1 MSTSW
6 IWHSLLVGAGGFL
19 GSVLRF
25 GAGGLVYRIL
35 GSTTLPYGTLLVNV
49 AGCFAIGIFGGMGDS
64 RQVIG
69 TELRLFFFIGILGGF
84 TTFSAFGYETLALV
98 RAADPSRA
106 ILNVALHVVGGLLA
120 VWAGYGLGRS

>member
-6 IWHSLLVGAGGFL
+6 IWHSLLVGAGGFVR
-19 GSVLRF
+19 SVCRF

-49 AGCFAIGIFGGMGDS
+49 AGCFAIGILGGLGDA

-69 TELRLFFFIGILGGF
+69 TELRLFFFIGVLGGF

-106 ILNVALHVVGGLLA
+106 VLNVVLHVVAGLLA

>member
-6 IWHSLLVGAGGFL
+6 IWHSLLVGAGGFI
-19 GSVLRF
+19 GSVFRF
-25 GAGGLVYRIL
+25 SAGGFVYRVL

-49 AGCFAIGIFGGMGDS
+49 IGCFAIGVLGGLGDS

-106 ILNVALHVVGGLLA
+106 MLNVALNVVAGLLA

>member
-1 MSTSW
+1 MC
-6 IWHSLLVGAGGFL
+6 
-19 GSVLRF
+19 RF
-25 GAGGLVYRIL
+25 GAGSIVYKLL

-49 AGCFAIGIFGGMGDS
+49 VGCFAIGMFGGLGDS

-69 TELRLFFFIGILGGF
+69 TELRLFLFIGVLGGF

-98 RAADPSRA
+98 RAADSSRA
-106 ILNVALHVVGGLLA
+106 MINVGLNVAAGLLA

>member
-6 IWHSLLVGAGGFL
+6 IWHSILVGAGGFV
-19 GSVLRF
+19 GSVCRF
-25 GAGGLVYRIL
+25 GGGVLVYRIL

-49 AGCFAIGIFGGMGDS
+49 AGCFAIGILGGLGDA

-69 TELRLFFFIGILGGF
+69 TEFRLFFFIGVLGGF

-106 ILNVALHVVGGLLA
+106 ALNVALHVVAGLLA

>member
-1 MSTSW
+1 MSTTW

-19 GSVLRF
+19 GSVFRF
-25 GAGGLVYRIL
+25 GTGSLVYRLL

-49 AGCFAIGIFGGMGDS
+49 AGCFAIGIFGGLGDS

-69 TELRLFFFIGILGGF
+69 TELRLFLFIGVLGGF
-84 TTFSAFGYETLALV
+84 TTFSAFGYETLVLV
-98 RAADPSRA
+98 RAGDPSRA
-106 ILNVALHVVGGLLA
+106 VLNVALNVIAGLLA